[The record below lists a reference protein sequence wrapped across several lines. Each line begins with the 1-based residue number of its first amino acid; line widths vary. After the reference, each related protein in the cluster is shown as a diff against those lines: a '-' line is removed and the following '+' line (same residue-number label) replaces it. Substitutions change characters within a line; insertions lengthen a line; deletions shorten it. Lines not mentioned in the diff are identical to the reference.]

1 MEDEP
6 MKKPNDAAQAIIDGI
21 AARAAAHKVRPAE
34 ARAELKECR
43 FCGKPYLE
51 PCDNTEKSLTCGNT
65 KL

>member
-6 MKKPNDAAQAIIDGI
+6 MKKPNDAAQAILDGI
-21 AARAAAHKVRPAE
+21 TARAAAHKVRPTE

-51 PCDNTEKSLTCGNT
+51 PCDNSEKSLACGNT

>member
-1 MEDEP
+1 
-6 MKKPNDAAQAIIDGI
+6 MKKSNDAAQAILDGI

-34 ARAELKECR
+34 IRAELKECR

-51 PCDNTEKSLTCGNT
+51 PCGTSEKSVACGNT

>member
-1 MEDEP
+1 

-34 ARAELKECR
+34 VRAEPEVCG

>member
-1 MEDEP
+1 
-6 MKKPNDAAQAIIDGI
+6 MKKPNDAAQAILDGI

-34 ARAELKECR
+34 ARAELKECS

-51 PCDNTEKSLTCGNT
+51 PCDNREKSMACGNT

>member
-1 MEDEP
+1 

-21 AARAAAHKVRPAE
+21 AARAAAHKVRAPE
-34 ARAELKECR
+34 VRAALVECR

-51 PCDNTEKSLTCGNT
+51 PCDNADKSQACGNT

>member
-1 MEDEP
+1 

-34 ARAELKECR
+34 VRAELKECR

-51 PCDNTEKSLTCGNT
+51 PCDNSEKSLACGNT